1 MSPEIRRVRDDE
13 LRAYL
18 RTAIDGYVRYHA
30 QSKWELRQPR
40 NLIEVDE
47 LHALTDDAT
56 AALWRFL
63 AETDWVATIK
73 AERRSPS
80 DRLPWTLTNAR
91 AASITEQGDALWVR
105 LLDLPRAL
113 EARTYAGEGRVVL
126 EIVDPEA
133 SGGRCRVAL
142 DVGPEGARCTS
153 TEKSPELTVHT
164 SAVAAA
170 YLGGTRLRD
179 AAVATGGMDEHR
191 AGAGADAERLL
202 RTPDEPWCSTF
213 F

>member
-47 LHALTDDAT
+47 LHALT
-56 AALWRFL
+56 
-63 AETDWVATIK
+63 
-73 AERRSPS
+73 
-80 DRLPWTLTNAR
+80 
-91 AASITEQGDALWVR
+91 
-105 LLDLPRAL
+105 
-113 EARTYAGEGRVVL
+113 
-126 EIVDPEA
+126 
-133 SGGRCRVAL
+133 
-142 DVGPEGARCTS
+142 
-153 TEKSPELTVHT
+153 
-164 SAVAAA
+164 
-170 YLGGTRLRD
+170 
-179 AAVATGGMDEHR
+179 GGMDEHR